1 MIRDLQLAEAAMPLL
16 MGAAAGA
23 YYATYAVRSQ
33 WLGPTDWHG
42 RTDTSSVALTFDD
55 GPSADTEL
63 VLNVLRQYKAP
74 ATFFMLGRQVECH
87 PNTARRVVAE
97 GHEIGNHS
105 YSHPIYLYSGA
116 RVVQREMQ
124 DAQGAIIRITGV
136 RARFS
141 RPPCGVRTPAYFS
154 VARQMNLRTVQW
166 TVAGMDWKNLR
177 AGQIT
182 REVLKN
188 VRAGSII
195 LLHDGDS
202 ACKHDRMETVLA
214 LPLIIKGLRRR
225 RLNIVPLSE
234 LVRCQD
240 KRGRTKPNL
249 C

>member
-1 MIRDLQLAEAAMPLL
+1 MIHDLQLAEAAMPLL
-16 MGAAAGA
+16 IVAAASA

-33 WLGPTDWHG
+33 WLGPTAWRG

-63 VLNVLRQYKAP
+63 VLNVLRQYTVP
-74 ATFFMLGRQVECH
+74 ATFFMLGRQVERH
-87 PNTARRVVAE
+87 PNIARRVAAE

-105 YSHPIYLYSGA
+105 YSHRIYLYRGGL
-116 RVVQREMQ
+116 VTQREMQ
-124 DAQGAIIRITGV
+124 AAQEAIIKTTGV
-136 RARFS
+136 RPRFS

-177 AGQIT
+177 ATQIA

-202 ACKHDRMETVLA
+202 TSRRDRMETVLA
-214 LPLIIKGLRRR
+214 LPLIVARLKGRGLK
-225 RLNIVPLSE
+225 IVPLSE
-234 LVRCQD
+234 LVGC
-240 KRGRTKPNL
+240 
-249 C
+249 

>member
-1 MIRDLQLAEAAMPLL
+1 MIRDLQLAEIAMPLL
-16 MGAAAGA
+16 IGAAASA

-55 GPSADTEL
+55 GPSADTKL
-63 VLNVLRQYKAP
+63 VLNVLRQYEVP
-74 ATFFMLGRQVECH
+74 ATFFMLGRQVERH
-87 PNTARRVVAE
+87 PNIARRVAAE

-105 YSHPIYLYSGA
+105 HSHRIYLYSGA

-124 DAQGAIIRITGV
+124 DAQEAIIKTTGV
-136 RARFS
+136 APRFS
-141 RPPCGVRTPAYFS
+141 RPPCGVRTLVYFS

-202 ACKHDRMETVLA
+202 ARRRDRMETVLA
-214 LPLIIKGLRRR
+214 LPLIIERLRRR
-225 RLNIVPLSE
+225 GLNIVPLSE
-234 LVRCQD
+234 LVGC
-240 KRGRTKPNL
+240 KLKAGRT
-249 C
+249 